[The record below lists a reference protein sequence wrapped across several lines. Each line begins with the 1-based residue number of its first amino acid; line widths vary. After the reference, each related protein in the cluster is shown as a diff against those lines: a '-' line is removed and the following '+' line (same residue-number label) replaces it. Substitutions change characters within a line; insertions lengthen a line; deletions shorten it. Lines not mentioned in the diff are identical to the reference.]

1 MCFIWHLHKLYNDR
15 VLPAAAAAAASAV
28 ANPSK
33 SDPMS
38 QYLHTDAST
47 YKAKT

>member
-15 VLPAAAAAAASAV
+15 VLPAAAASAA

-33 SDPMS
+33 SDPMF
-38 QYLHTDAST
+38 QYLHTDASK